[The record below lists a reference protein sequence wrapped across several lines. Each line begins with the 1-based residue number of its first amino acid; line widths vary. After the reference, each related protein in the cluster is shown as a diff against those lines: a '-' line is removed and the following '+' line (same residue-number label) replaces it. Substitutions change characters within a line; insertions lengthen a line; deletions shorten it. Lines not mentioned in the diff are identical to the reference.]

1 MLKSPKAVLGLMT
14 KLWPPMQ
21 PEGQTDSRS
30 EVMTTAT
37 IDRVRAF
44 EGRLERVD
52 EGLVHLGQTVQGAG
66 KNLASADERLSR
78 LDNRLSAIEKDL
90 AYIMTNSVNKND
102 VSEIVEEIVKG
113 LEGKIVSCSWR

>member
-1 MLKSPKAVLGLMT
+1 
-14 KLWPPMQ
+14 
-21 PEGQTDSRS
+21 
-30 EVMTTAT
+30 MTTAS

-78 LDNRLSAIEKDL
+78 LDNRISAIEKDL
-90 AYIMTNSVNKND
+90 EYIMANSVNKND
-102 VSEIVEEIVKG
+102 VSDLVEEIVKG
-113 LEGKIVSCSWR
+113 LEAKIVTCSWR